1 LQELVDPSNFKSYD
15 ELKTKLY
22 RVLALDGGPQVSTA
36 TVEQEIVDEPVPQVN
51 PVNAGDDD
59 DESLA
64 FFKKLAED

>member
-1 LQELVDPSNFKSYD
+1 MCIRDR
-15 ELKTKLY
+15 LY

-36 TVEQEIVDEPVPQVN
+36 TVEDSVSVQSQNTLEPIVDAAES
-51 PVNAGDDD
+51 GKDD